1 MSLQDLGALGE
12 LVGAVAV
19 VLTLLYVAAQIRQNT
34 RSLRSATSFAVNQAL
49 AEINGRWV
57 SNPDGFTDLWLRGC
71 ADLDSLTPL
80 ERERFSRQAY
90 DLLNLAVLQY
100 EAERNDIGDVH
111 IDYIGYL
118 SRRVESRASEVRRR
132 ARRAVLRLRGP
143 LLPHCRGPPRHGPG
157 REPAQRSPETL
168 TPAHRRLT
176 CPTIPSP

>member
-90 DLLNLAVLQY
+90 DLLNLAVL
-100 EAERNDIGDVH
+100 IGKL
-111 IDYIGYL
+111 L